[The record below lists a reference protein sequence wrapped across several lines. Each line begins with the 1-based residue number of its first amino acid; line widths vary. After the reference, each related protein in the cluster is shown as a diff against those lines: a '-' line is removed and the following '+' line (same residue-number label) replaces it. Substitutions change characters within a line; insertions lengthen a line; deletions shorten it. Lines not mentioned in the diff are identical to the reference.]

1 MFKPHISLNTTKLD
15 ESVKFYKTLFDS
27 EPAKL
32 KPGYAKFDIEI
43 PVLNLALVEVAQIN
57 ISKSG
62 TNGCCSSEGSPLN
75 HLGIQVNS
83 SEEVWQAKERLQKAG
98 LISFD
103 EKDVNCCYALQDKIW
118 VTDPNGYNWE
128 IFVVKIQD
136 TAPEITAETETAK
149 CC

>member
-32 KPGYAKFDIEI
+32 KPGYAKFDIEN
-43 PVLNLALVEVAQIN
+43 PALNLALVETAQIN
-57 ISKSG
+57 IPKTE

-83 SEEVWQAKERLQKAG
+83 SEEVLQAKDRLQKAG
-98 LISFD
+98 LASFD
-103 EKDVNCCYALQDKIW
+103 
-118 VTDPNGYNWE
+118 
-128 IFVVKIQD
+128 
-136 TAPEITAETETAK
+136 
-149 CC
+149 